1 MKEDITP
8 RNAKGQPHGL
18 WECYYKD
25 KIWYKCVYMNGELNW
40 LAELYND
47 GKLIEKKYYL

>member
-1 MKEDITP
+1 MNIDITP
-8 RNAKGQPHGL
+8 KNAKGQAHGL